1 MRVTNHPPTPALRRA
16 ARALALTPA
25 LAVTVATGT
34 AFASAPDTWEN
45 TPSVSPLHALL
56 IIAIIPIGLFVL
68 ITVLV
73 YVPSMVRGERY
84 QPGQAW
90 RSEPEWFGGPTQRPR
105 RRRRGRPARGRPG
118 RLREHLGGTSGRW

>member
-1 MRVTNHPPTPALRRA
+1 MGVTNHPPTPALRRA

-34 AFASAPDTWEN
+34 AFAEAPDTWEN

-56 IIAIIPIGLFVL
+56 IIAVIPIGLFVL
-68 ITVLV
+68 ITLLV

-90 RSEPEWFGGPTQRPR
+90 RSEPEWFGGPRS
-105 RRRRGRPARGRPG
+105 GLDAVDEADRPAVGPG
-118 RLREHLGGTSGRW
+118 SSESTSGGTSGRW